1 MSKLPYFDPRQI
13 PVEGV
18 DAHLPAVAQHAL
30 QPAALRQRFIS
41 PPVWTPE
48 LVAEKTFSE
57 RQPIHASVLLPIVMR
72 EQPTV
77 LLTERTMHL
86 STHSGQIA
94 FPGGKADEEDADA
107 SATALR
113 EAQANAAE
121 TARRLKAQQENQRA
135 QDAALARAR
144 ADADRAAADADRV
157 RAQATEAAREWST
170 RLGDSPTVGDSQAAA
185 AAIGVCAD
193 VLGRAI
199 AHARLLASTADAARA
214 AGLKCSA
221 DYEAL
226 IPDKP

>member
-13 PVEGV
+13 PVAGV

-107 SATALR
+107 CATALR
-113 EAQANAAE
+113 EAQEEIGLDPAFVQVLGHMPHYITGSAFIITPVVALVETGFTLTPNANEVADIFEVPLAFLMNP
-121 TARRLKAQQENQRA
+121 AHHQRHA
-135 QDAALARAR
+135 FEWEG
-144 ADADRAAADADRV
+144 V
-157 RAQATEAAREWST
+157 RREWFSM
-170 RLGDSPTVGDSQAAA
+170 PYPEPMN
-185 AAIGVCAD
+185 
-193 VLGRAI
+193 GRTTQRFIWGAT
-199 AHARLLASTADAARA
+199 AGMLRNFYRLL
-214 AGLKCSA
+214 SA
-221 DYEAL
+221 
-226 IPDKP
+226 